1 MAFDPATLPVPI
13 APALSTPPTQ
23 DEIVKWNAYCEAMRH
38 REDVISVIAERESLQ
53 QWRAEERVW
62 REGHDARCAAH
73 NEQHMLAIERHFAP
87 TLDAALSLWGRL
99 DAELGR
105 LATAMG
111 APPPAPE
118 PPAPPP
124 SIPAPR

>member
-1 MAFDPATLPVPI
+1 MTFDPTTLPVPI

-23 DEIVKWNAYCEAMRH
+23 DEIVRWNAYCEAMRH

-53 QWRAEERVW
+53 QWRADERAW
-62 REGHDARCAAH
+62 RDGHDARCAAH
-73 NEQHMLAIERHFAP
+73 NKQHMLAIERHFAP
-87 TLDAALSLWGRL
+87 TLDEALRLWSQL
-99 DAELGR
+99 DVALGR

-118 PPAPPP
+118 PPP